1 MKHLDEQTM
10 KQGGRPFRRTRGSRA
25 QATVEFALVCVL
37 LILVVFGTID
47 FGRLFFTWASMS
59 NAAREGARF
68 GSVHP
73 QWWTEEDSASPR
85 NIEHVTRS
93 MLFTLGTTE
102 PEVEIHC
109 FHAHGQAYGDGRN
122 WCSKGNQIDVIVRAS
137 FHSWTPIIPAINLAA
152 RATMVIE

>member
-1 MKHLDEQTM
+1 MDRDTVT
-10 KQGGRPFRRTRGSRA
+10 QGRFPIRGTRGSRA
-25 QATVEFALVCVL
+25 QATLEFALVCGLLLL
-37 LILVVFGTID
+37 LIFGTID

-73 QWWTEEDSASPR
+73 EWWTDGDSAPPR
-85 NIEHVTRS
+85 NIEHVTRAK
-93 MLFTLGTTE
+93 LFALGTTE
-102 PEVEIHC
+102 PQVEIHC

-122 WCSKGNQIDVIVRAS
+122 WCTRRNQIHVIVTAS
-137 FHSWTPIIPAINLAA
+137 FNSWTPIIPTVNLVA